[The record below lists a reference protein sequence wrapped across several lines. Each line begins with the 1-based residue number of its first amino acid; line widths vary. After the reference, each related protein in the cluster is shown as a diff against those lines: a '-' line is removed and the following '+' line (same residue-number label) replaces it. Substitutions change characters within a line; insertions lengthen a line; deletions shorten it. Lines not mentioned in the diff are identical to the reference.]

1 MYVLDTNAFYYA
13 AEISEFTYD
22 KEKLKV
28 LISSNDTFISST
40 SLFEFFVKHK
50 DSIGTIRKGGR
61 YLWENHIKLAF
72 NVFNPKPEHF
82 YDDLINITEEQYKLM
97 YIDILENKIDIE
109 SRFTALLFDMCLFSG
124 YYFTAMSD
132 GKEPCEYCFAALETT
147 FRLFS
152 DCVLDVIKQ
161 VYEDGYKTDDCEN
174 YVRNCFYNLL
184 AFMLEKGIPFIEQ
197 AKNVTTDEEF
207 QNPDEWFTV
216 EDYSRISS
224 QLASKME
231 RMKSAAFLQRLA
243 VAYWK
248 NNKDPELKKHIAR
261 LKTIFDKK
269 IKYVALQDYCYDTLV
284 NILVHGAALWKNDF
298 LDALIMCN
306 IQDQH
311 QLITY
316 DNGVISRMEKRRT
329 EYKQYDES
337 LKTIDYLK
345 A

>member
-13 AEISEFTYD
+13 AELSEFTYD
-22 KEKLKV
+22 KEKLKE
-28 LISSNDTFISST
+28 LISNNDTFISST
-40 SLFEFFVKHK
+40 SLFEFLVKHK
-50 DSIGTIRKGGR
+50 DNIDIVRKGGR

-72 NVFNPKPEHF
+72 NVFNPMPEHF
-82 YDDLINITEEQYKLM
+82 FDDLINISEEQYQLM
-97 YIDILENKIDIE
+97 YNDILKNKIDTE
-109 SRFTALLFDMCLFSG
+109 SRYTSLLFDMCLFSG
-124 YYFTAMSD
+124 YYFAAMSN

-152 DCVLDVIKQ
+152 DCVIEVFKQ
-161 VYEDGYKTDDCEN
+161 IYEEGYKTDDCEN

-197 AKNVTTDEEF
+197 AKNVTSDEEF
-207 QNPDEWFTV
+207 KNTDEWFTL
-216 EDYSRISS
+216 EDYSRLASR
-224 QLASKME
+224 LASKME
-231 RMKSAAFLQRLA
+231 RITSTAFLQRLA
-243 VAYWK
+243 ITYWK
-248 NNKDPELKKHIAR
+248 NNNDPELKKHIAR
-261 LKTIFDKK
+261 LRMIFDKK
-269 IKYVALQDYCYDTLV
+269 IKYAALQDYCYDTLV

-306 IQDQH
+306 MQDQH

-316 DNGVISRMEKRRT
+316 DNGVLQRMERRRT

-345 A
+345 V